1 MSPFIVFKEK
11 GVKASPSDVGFP
23 LPQFYVKNF
32 PCIIFETLGVYV
44 GSRLCMYGLRMHSRL
59 KAAYAL
65 LGFLLGFYLSK
76 IILQLKS
83 FNSQALD

>member
-1 MSPFIVFKEK
+1 MGPFIVFEEK

-44 GSRLCMYGLRMHSRL
+44 GSGLCMYGLRMHSRL
-59 KAAYAL
+59 KAAYTPL
-65 LGFLLGFYLSK
+65 RFLQGFSFSK
-76 IILQLKS
+76 NILQLKS